1 MGAILIRHAIGVL
14 LAICLLIETSADA
27 LPPLTVR
34 AVASAAVSTTHQP
47 GAAEDREI
55 AMRFAPIFYQAVG
68 PQRRNDYITNFDFD
82 GDWRGD
88 NNWANAE
95 NRHFHLRAYIYYG
108 VTETLTHFFIHYAVF
123 HPRDYK
129 GGSRGTLLS
138 EVLRQGVKRG
148 AARLDPTGM
157 AEDGAFAH
165 ENDMEGCLVVVAKNG
180 NDPQRAAVAYVETLA
195 HNHFLKYVPDGAAV
209 EGSEPV
215 RLEEQRPLL
224 YIEPKGHGIKS
235 DETSKKTT
243 ERTDILVY
251 KFTGSAGD
259 PEGQSEKTVGYD
271 LLPLYETLWSRARS
285 SGGVNET
292 YGAAYDY
299 TTLNVNVA
307 QKSGQTV
314 TRQINLGVLG
324 AAFSGKVG
332 AKNMARPP
340 WGWFDRNERGELT
353 GGWFFDPAQT
363 IKRHFNPTGSFSLAY
378 LHAPFLGLF
387 RQ

>member
-1 MGAILIRHAIGVL
+1 MRAIKLRHATGAL
-14 LAICLLIETSADA
+14 LTICLLIEATPDA
-27 LPPLTVR
+27 LPRMP
-34 AVASAAVSTTHQP
+34 VAADTMAAVSTTHHP
-47 GAAEDREI
+47 GAALDREI
-55 AMRFAPIFYQAVG
+55 AMRFAPIFYQAIG
-68 PQRRNDYITNFDFD
+68 PQRRSDYITNFDFD

-95 NRHFHLRAYIYYG
+95 NRRFHLRAYVYYG

-180 NDPQRAAVAYVETLA
+180 NDLQRAAVAYVETLA
-195 HNHFLKYVPDGAAV
+195 HNRFLKYVPDGTTV

-224 YIEPKGHGIKS
+224 YVEPKGHGIKS
-235 DETSKKTT
+235 YETSKKST

-251 KFTGSAGD
+251 KFTGSAAD
-259 PEGQSEKTVGYD
+259 PEGQSEKTVGYE
-271 LLPLYETLWSRARS
+271 LLPLYETLWQRAQ
-285 SGGVNET
+285 GGVNET
-292 YGAAYDY
+292 YGATYDY
-299 TTLNVNVA
+299 TNLSVNVA

-340 WGWFDRNERGELT
+340 WGWFDRNERGEWT
-353 GGWFFDPAQT
+353 GQWFFDPAQT
-363 IKRHFNPTGSFSLAY
+363 IKRHFNPNGNFSLAY